1 LWKLRSRA
9 SRHAKDGRV
18 FREKEKEEERR
29 KEGKETD
36 KGAHA
41 PEILEED
48 RYRYGVSYTLT
59 APLN

>member
-1 LWKLRSRA
+1 MGGSL
-9 SRHAKDGRV
+9 
-18 FREKEKEEERR
+18 ERR
-29 KEGKETD
+29 RRRKKGGKRQR
-36 KGAHA
+36 AHA